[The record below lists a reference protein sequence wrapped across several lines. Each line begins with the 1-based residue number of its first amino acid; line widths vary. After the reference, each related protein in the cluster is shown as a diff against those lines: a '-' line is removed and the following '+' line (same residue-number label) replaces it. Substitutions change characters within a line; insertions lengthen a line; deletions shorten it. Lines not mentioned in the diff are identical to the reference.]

1 MLKQAAS
8 QAYAGDAEAVAV
20 VLELCRQH
28 HIPCQQFVNRS
39 DIPGGST
46 LGSIAS
52 ALVPI
57 RTMIARIQVNMGIAA
72 HNHGD
77 TLGFA
82 ELQHP
87 ASDGPGIGAGTSG
100 TVGTVID
107 LQQHVVFSGGL
118 DHRLI
123 VQREKA
129 VVRMADDL
137 YQGIPHD
144 GDEPKKL
151 FILLSGQIRIQK
163 DTLSG
168 RQILIAD
175 IERPGD
181 MFGEIYL
188 FIARRAYDMYAEA
201 VRDTEVLELSNEL
214 FTLEQGQSGH
224 LSALLRQNLLRI
236 FAGKAYFMNNR
247 LKVLASGSLRGKIT
261 RYLFQLGAEQGEI
274 ELPVGREELA
284 ALLAATRPSLSRE
297 LSAMNI

>member
-1 MLKQAAS
+1 MQQAYIGALKQSQLAAGFS
-8 QAYAGDAEAVAV
+8 EQDLAD
-20 VLELCRQH
+20 LLRQ
-28 HIPCQQFVNRS
+28 
-39 DIPGGST
+39 GT
-46 LGSIAS
+46 
-52 ALVPI
+52 
-57 RTMIARIQVNMGIAA
+57 ARRVKYRRGEI
-72 HNHGD
+72 
-77 TLGFA
+77 
-82 ELQHP
+82 
-87 ASDGPGIGAGTSG
+87 
-100 TVGTVID
+100 
-107 LQQHVVFSGGL
+107 VF
-118 DHRLI
+118 
-123 VQREKA
+123 
-129 VVRMADDL
+129 
-137 YQGIPHD
+137 HD

-151 FILLSGQIRIQK
+151 FILLSGHIRIQK

-297 LSAMNI
+297 LSAMQADGILAVQGKKIRILDIPAFEAWL